1 MERIS
6 VLEAG
11 HFVVGIDTGI
21 IKRTASIE
29 DYTENKNSLLH
40 LESFFKKET
49 CDSYR
54 PNSTVLTMER
64 EAGLPDLLVD
74 RIVAEVDYPARLEP
88 LPHLYPELAGR
99 CCPEIFIY
107 DNQPVILLD
116 ASGLCLVRDQLSTDI
131 GSVFSVAGKFSV
143 REKGEDFQQQK
154 ETFVEDVALPAERSA
169 AKNLCQN
176 SEEVT
181 EASVS
186 SAAFLQAP
194 EESQEGLN
202 VVSDPVNGSNSDDN
216 ELFKSTGEFEKAA
229 VGSPPADGSVE
240 SHPRQEFTDK
250 EFAGCVFWIIESYLG
265 RDKPA
270 NPELTASDLPADL
283 FTAGQTVSEQTVQ
296 EIISKTIRK
305 CETTSDEELK
315 EILRGMEA

>member
-6 VLEAG
+6 VVEAG

-29 DYTENKNSLLH
+29 DFTENEKPLLH

-54 PNSTVLTMER
+54 PDSTVLRMKS

-88 LPHLYPELAGR
+88 LPHLFPELAGQ

-107 DNQPVILLD
+107 DNQPVMLLD
-116 ASGLCLVRDQLSTDI
+116 ASGLCLVREQLSADI
-131 GSVFSVAGKFSV
+131 GRASSMAGKFSV
-143 REKGEDFQQQK
+143 REKGEDYQQQK
-154 ETFVEDVALPAERSA
+154 ERFVEDVALPAGGDA
-169 AKNLCQN
+169 VTNLSQN

-194 EESQEGLN
+194 EEDQEGLN
-202 VVSDPVNGSNSDDN
+202 VVRDQVNGGNSDDN
-216 ELFKSTGEFEKAA
+216 ELFKPAGE
-229 VGSPPADGSVE
+229 SLPADASVE
-240 SHPRQEFTDK
+240 SHPRQELTDR
-250 EFAGCVFWIIESYLG
+250 EFSGCVSWIIESYLE

-270 NPELTASDLPADL
+270 NPDLTVSDLPADL
-283 FTAGQTVSEQTVQ
+283 FTTGQAVSEQTLQ
-296 EIISKTIRK
+296 AIISKTIRK
-305 CETTSDEELK
+305 CETTSDDELK